1 MAIQGANGCPKGQL
15 LRGHLGI
22 GGAKRVKIMDMGTG
36 EPLDEFGA
44 FAEEVLNAGGL
55 PQTLLE
61 QLGLHETAQDRSPH
75 RTEII
80 SPEDFLEQVYRFQ
93 E

>member
-1 MAIQGANGCPKGQL
+1 MRAGVRLDGFGVSDSRFA
-15 LRGHLGI
+15 
-22 GGAKRVKIMDMGTG
+22 GAKMVTIMDMGT
-36 EPLDEFGA
+36 EDQLDDFGA

-61 QLGLHETAQDRSPH
+61 QLGLREGIRGRDASRA
-75 RTEII
+75 EIV